1 MKKYLSVPLMLLTS
15 IAWAETKPPA
25 LVVQIVVDQLRGDL
39 LERYKSKFGTEGFNY
54 LLSHGI
60 NYQNAHHPHAH
71 TVTCVGH
78 ATIATGSFPALHGVV
93 ANDWIDRQTGQSVY
107 CMEDLNSKIIPTSHS
122 KKELPGRSPRQL
134 LASTLSDEL
143 VLAQKGQAFA
153 VSLKDR
159 AAITLAGHA
168 GQAYWFDRSN
178 GGFVS
183 SSYYLTQYPQW
194 VINWNADYHDQNE
207 TWSLSKPVNQYTFA
221 KSAGFP
227 NRSSKDFGKGFPHHT
242 GEPGNEEYYEFLSMT
257 PKADELT
264 ADFAIHLLKEEKLG
278 KTANSVDYL
287 GISFS
292 AVDAVGHEF
301 GPNSL
306 ESEDNLLR
314 LDQTMAKLLKAID
327 AQVGLANTLIVLSA
341 DHGVSDSPSYLSE
354 HHMPQANAL
363 NESELRQKIEQTL
376 LKRFQLPANSLQ
388 AIMPPYVYLNHE
400 VIRSHSM
407 DIDQVNATLV
417 ETLGNFPGVFQAYA
431 LSLANTQHDWLSE
444 KVIRMANLSRAGDLY
459 LVPPPYQ
466 LSEDQEGQKV
476 DHGTPWQYDSYVPLL
491 FVNPQFEAQTITR
504 PVYTTDIATTLAA
517 VLAIKSPSAAVGQ
530 PLAEVTRFYDNK
542 A

>member
-1 MKKYLSVPLMLLTS
+1 MKKYLGIPLMLLAG
-15 IAWAETKPPA
+15 IASAETAPPK

-39 LERYKSKFGTEGFNY
+39 LERYKTKFAADGFNY
-54 LLSHGI
+54 LYSHGI
-60 NYQNAHHPHAH
+60 SYQNAHHPHAH

-78 ATIATGSFPALHGVV
+78 ATIATGSYPALHGVV
-93 ANDWIDRQTGQSVY
+93 ANDWIDRKTGQAVY
-107 CMEDLNSKIIPTSHS
+107 CMEDSDSKIIPTAHT

-143 VLAQKGQAFA
+143 VLAQKGHAFA

-159 AAITLAGHA
+159 AAITLAGHS
-168 GQAYWFDRSN
+168 GQAYWFDRKN

-183 SSYYLTQYPQW
+183 SSYYLSQYPQW
-194 VINWNADYHDQNE
+194 VTNWNADYHAQNE
-207 TWSLSKPVNQYTFA
+207 TWSLSRPMNQYAYA
-221 KSAGFP
+221 KAAGFP
-227 NRSSKDFGKGFPHHT
+227 NRSVDFGNSFPHHT
-242 GEPGNEEYYEFLSMT
+242 GEPGTEEYFEYLSMT

-278 KTANSVDYL
+278 QTANNVDYL

-341 DHGVSDSPSYLSE
+341 DHGVSDSPSYLAE
-354 HHMPQANAL
+354 HNMPQAKAL
-363 NESELRQKIEQTL
+363 NETDLRHAIEQVL
-376 LKRFQLPANSLQ
+376 LKRFQLPPNSLQ
-388 AIMPPYVYLNHE
+388 AIMLPYVYLNHE
-400 VIRSHSM
+400 AIAARNL
-407 DIDQVNATLV
+407 DIDQVSASLAEALN
-417 ETLGNFPGVFQAYA
+417 NFPGVFQAYA

-444 KVIRMANLSRAGDLY
+444 KVVRMANLNRAGDIY

-476 DHGTPWQYDSYVPLL
+476 DHGTPWQYDSYVPIL
-491 FVNPQFEAQTITR
+491 FVNGQFTGQKVNR
-504 PVYTTDIATTLAA
+504 PVYTTDIASTLAA

-530 PLAEVTRFYDNK
+530 PLAEVMRFYDSQ